1 MFVERTYRRQF
12 NNRRFTPF
20 EVKHYETD
28 LWIGIDPVSFNPK
41 MQKVALERI
50 KELRQKMDDYILTE
64 PLFKK
69 TLNPFLPAEN
79 APVEAK
85 EMAAAAGK
93 AGIGPMSA
101 VAGLFAREAGEAILQ
116 NFLVE
121 EMVIENG
128 GDIFILL
135 KKELVISVFAGNS
148 PISERIGIAI
158 PENLEKFGVCTSAG
172 TVGPSFSA
180 GKADAVMVI
189 CKDVLLADAFAT
201 AFGNKIKTPT
211 DIEKVINMAEKI
223 PEIISLLIICED
235 KIGIRGDLDFKLLK

>member
-12 NNRRFTPF
+12 NNQRFTSF

-28 LWIGIDPVSFNPK
+28 LWIGIDPASFDPK
-41 MQKVALERI
+41 MQEVALERI

-69 TLNPFLPAEN
+69 TLKPFSPCEN
-79 APVEAK
+79 APTEAK
-85 EMAAAAGK
+85 DMAIAAEKG
-93 AGIGPMSA
+93 GVGPMAA
-101 VAGLFAREAGEAILQ
+101 VAGLFAREVGEAIMQ
-116 NFLVE
+116 NFSVE
-121 EMVIENG
+121 EMIVENG

-148 PISERIGIAI
+148 PLSERIGIAI
-158 PENLEKFGVCTSAG
+158 PETLGTFGVCTSSG

-189 CKDVLLADAFAT
+189 CNDVLLADAFAT
-201 AFGNKIKTPT
+201 TFGNKVKTPN
-211 DIEKVINMAEKI
+211 DIEKAINMAEQI

-235 KIGIRGDLDFKLLK
+235 KIGIRGDLELRLLK

>member
-12 NNRRFTPF
+12 NNQRFTPF

-28 LWIGIDPVSFNPK
+28 LWIGVDAASFSLK
-41 MQKVALERI
+41 MQEAALERI
-50 KELRQKMDDYILTE
+50 KDLRQKMDDYIVTE

-69 TLNPFLPAEN
+69 TLKPFIPNEN

-85 EMAAAAGK
+85 EMAAVAGK
-93 AGIGPMSA
+93 LGIGPMAA

-116 NFLVE
+116 NFSVE
-121 EMVIENG
+121 EMVVENG

-135 KKELVISVFAGNS
+135 KEELVVSIFAGNS
-148 PISERIGIAI
+148 PLSERIGIAI
-158 PENLEKFGVCTSAG
+158 PEGFGKFGICTSAG

-201 AFGNKIKTPT
+201 VFGNEVKTPN
-211 DIEKVINMAEKI
+211 DIERAINMAEK
-223 PEIISLLIICED
+223 CC
-235 KIGIRGDLDFKLLK
+235 KI